1 MTTTQTSL
9 AVAVI
14 ALAALTACR
23 QSPPPSPVA
32 SPATSNAP
40 PLKPSA
46 PAPPAASPIG
56 TTKDTPAAQP
66 PGSADGILSALGA
79 GADLPDGLNP
89 GGECPAADADASTE
103 IAAQAQAA
111 IPLKEG
117 LTLSYA
123 WTKTPQEEYECLI
136 QITKIAPGAIDTSA
150 SCNVPGQTAPVI
162 KRICRSDLRHARL
175 IHTLYGAVKVLG
187 PSGEDE
193 PETIVGAT
201 AFTVSTDDFAKM
213 QKTGAMLH
221 HYVEV
226 GDSGRLV
233 KDGVGELHV
242 DDRGTLRVV
251 VNDGPLDV
259 PVIKLSGKAK
269 WWIRGK
275 RLETTETAVVL
286 DDARF
291 PLYLDQQSTAAET
304 RSRIKFATIT
314 YPSDDKGKGQFTGQG
329 NGQERNGRGSI
340 EDALLEEKHVDVYG
354 IYFDFNSDRIR
365 PESDPVLKEIGT
377 LMQKYPDWRLSIA
390 GHTDNI
396 GGNGNYNLELSRRR
410 SEAVK
415 RALVDRFRISTDR
428 MTTSGY
434 GAGAPK
440 DTNDTPEGRARN
452 RRVELVRQ

>member
-1 MTTTQTSL
+1 MTTTHIRFAIAAL
-9 AVAVI
+9 AVGSLVGCSQP
-14 ALAALTACR
+14 T
-23 QSPPPSPVA
+23 P
-32 SPATSNAP
+32 
-40 PLKPSA
+40 A
-46 PAPPAASPIG
+46 PAASAEKNATPANASPPAAPSASAAAPRDA
-56 TTKDTPAAQP
+56 DTPLPQESAA
-66 PGSADGILSALGA
+66 GGILSALGGGGMA
-79 GADLPDGLNP
+79 LPDGLNP
-89 GGECPAADADASTE
+89 GGECPKPDGDVTAE

-117 LTLSYA
+117 LTFSYA

-136 QITKIAPGAIDTSA
+136 QVTKIEQDAIETSA
-150 SCNVPGQTAPVI
+150 SCNVPNHPAPVL
-162 KRICRSDLRHARL
+162 KRICRTDLRHARL
-175 IHTLYGAVKVLG
+175 LHTMYGVVKVIG

-201 AFTVSTDDFAKM
+201 AFTVSNDDFAKM
-213 QKTGAMLH
+213 QKTGTLLH

-233 KDGVGELHV
+233 KDGVGELHI
-242 DDRGTLRVV
+242 DSRESLRVV
-251 VNDGPLDV
+251 VNDGALEV
-259 PVIKLSGKAK
+259 PVIKLSGRAK

-275 RLETTETAVVL
+275 RLNTTETAVVL

-291 PLYLDQQSTAAET
+291 PIYLDQQSTAEET
-304 RSRIKFATIT
+304 GSRIKFATIT
-314 YPSDDKGKGQFTGQG
+314 YPSGGRGRGQF
-329 NGQERNGRGSI
+329 NGKDGGDGGGRGAI
-340 EDALLEEKHVDVYG
+340 EDALLEQKRVDVYG

-365 PESDPVLKEIGT
+365 PESDPVLNEIGA

-410 SEAVK
+410 SEAVR
-415 RALVDRFRISTDR
+415 RALVDRFKISADR
-428 MTTSGY
+428 MTSSGY

-440 DTNDTPEGRARN
+440 DTNETPEGRAHN